1 MTLTLFRNGR
11 IHTGADPDA
20 TAMAV
25 DGAIIGWIGAEH
37 AISNAGTPDR
47 VIDLAGALV
56 VPGFVDSHVH
66 TTDAGLALTGLDL
79 STTRSLPEF
88 LAAVRSFAAE
98 RPDGVLWGHGWDET
112 RWSANRVPTRAEL
125 DAVVGDRPAYL
136 SRVDVHSAAVSS
148 ALAALVPDGAD
159 LAGWSDSAPVTQQ
172 A

>member
-25 DGAIIGWIGAEH
+25 DGSTISWIGGAH
-37 AISNAGTPDR
+37 AISIAGTPDR
-47 VIDLAGALV
+47 IVDLDGALV

-79 STTRSLPEF
+79 SSTRSLAEF
-88 LAAVRSFAAE
+88 LAAVRKFASE
-98 RPDGVLWGHGWDET
+98 RPEGVLWGHGWDET
-112 RWSANRVPTRAEL
+112 GWPEHRVPLRAEL

-136 SRVDVHSAAVSS
+136 SRVDVHSAVVSS
-148 ALAALVPDGAD
+148 PKPPSSKKRSRSGK
-159 LAGWSDSAPVTQQ
+159 WRRTRE
-172 A
+172 